1 MVAMSQGDWPR
12 SASAKRQQSVT
23 PSTVACATN
32 TRSNGSVGKLDGDNE
47 IADNRQP
54 NVAIVEHAAT

>member
-1 MVAMSQGDWPR
+1 MSQGQIGRDLQAR
-12 SASAKRQQSVT
+12 NNSSVT

-54 NVAIVEHAAT
+54 AVAIVEQAAT